1 MWVLMVRLRVE
12 FTGLLTLTRTVSACL
27 GSVAMPVT
35 QSQHQSIQSRQR
47 HEVQHPRPRQWQQ
60 QRPLNGGVAGWWFN
74 NCSRSILNLEAN
86 AVWNAVTD
94 AFVYDVVSSSMLVKL
109 VD

>member
-1 MWVLMVRLRVE
+1 MKFSTPDRDN
-12 FTGLLTLTRTVSACL
+12 GNNS
-27 GSVAMPVT
+27 G
-35 QSQHQSIQSRQR
+35 
-47 HEVQHPRPRQWQQ
+47 
-60 QRPLNGGVAGWWFN
+60 PLNGGVAGWWFN